1 VDNRKKEYLDKIVT
15 YLFEDTDF
23 EYVPNDKLCRVVVDT
38 YFTTDC
44 FTEWTYHN
52 HTLIQDFCV
61 QDYGL
66 SEDEVR
72 YVWREYNKM
81 IFDKVREI
89 ININRNLNESV
100 SDKENMV
107 IDKIV
112 NFMLEDTKYKIKTIK
127 GDPVARIVYPFYNDE
142 VYTEDWDGCDYHLN
156 YMDEYPLNDEEVN
169 YISNQYGITDTTII
183 LEIFNRYIRILFTKL
198 LSEIEDKMGDDSLN
212 ESVDKYYS
220 VSKLLNPPYF
230 RDLIS
235 LEIPQKEWDDIF
247 KHIFKNKD
255 IYVLYIGSKDSDL
268 DAGVIV
274 DRDSKTFIYREMGN
288 GDYRF
293 GISYDVDLNES
304 IETNNRFLDKVVESL
319 INDTKINTK
328 LATILYPPINFH
340 SSHMSLLLPS
350 GAFYNEFADY
360 CNKHYGI
367 TPEEFDIVWRKYSKI
382 MFDKFD
388 ESDNVLKESDDRRK
402 NYLDKVLEFIV
413 NDTQIDPHPVWPSNW
428 INILVPFTNLVYSR
442 IMHFDREDFFDYCRD
457 TYGLT
462 KDESY
467 SMWEDY
473 INEVNQI
480 LINEWGISDP
490 IYH

>member
-1 VDNRKKEYLDKIVT
+1 MDNRKKEYLDKIVT

-44 FTEWTYHN
+44 FTDWTYHN

-61 QDYGL
+61 GDYGL

-198 LSEIEDKMGDDSLN
+198 LSEIEDKMEDDS
-212 ESVDKYYS
+212 
-220 VSKLLNPPYF
+220 
-230 RDLIS
+230 
-235 LEIPQKEWDDIF
+235 
-247 KHIFKNKD
+247 
-255 IYVLYIGSKDSDL
+255 
-268 DAGVIV
+268 
-274 DRDSKTFIYREMGN
+274 
-288 GDYRF
+288 
-293 GISYDVDLNES
+293 LNES